1 MMRNA
6 LLFGSGS
13 FIGGLAISIAAM
25 AACPTAAAAQ
35 LDVMISAGFS
45 PAYREALPEF
55 ERSTGITVATA
66 SAASQGT
73 GSNTIAAQ
81 LRRGVHADVVIL
93 AREGLN
99 ELIEEGRIV
108 NGTEVDLARVPLGA
122 AVRAG
127 TPKPD
132 LGTVEAFKRALLDAR
147 LIVVASTSGIYL
159 TTEIFPRLGIA
170 DKISVKVV
178 SRSAEATSMVAAGD
192 ADIAVLPV
200 SAFTSVPGI
209 EFAGRVPNEAQ
220 LVLVFTA
227 ATVSGSNQPAAAK
240 RLIEFLASERTSAAI
255 EKSGMEPVGK
265 RSMR

>member
-1 MMRNA
+1 MTNA
-6 LLFGSGS
+6 LSFGLGS
-13 FIGGLAISIAAM
+13 FVGGLAISIAAM
-25 AACPTAAAAQ
+25 AASPTAAGAQ

-45 PAYREALPEF
+45 PAYREVLPEF
-55 ERSTGITVATA
+55 QRTTGISVATA

-93 AREGLN
+93 AKEGLN
-99 ELIEEGRIV
+99 ELVAEGRIV
-108 NGTEVDLARVPLGA
+108 NGTEVDLASVPLGA

-127 TPKPD
+127 SPKLD
-132 LGTVEAFKRALLDAR
+132 LSTVEAFKRAVLAAHQ
-147 LIVVASTSGIYL
+147 IVVASSSGIYL

-178 SRSAEATSMVAAGD
+178 GRSAEATAMVAAGD

-200 SAFTSVPGI
+200 SAFTNVPGI
-209 EFAGRVPNEAQ
+209 EFVGRVPDEAQ
-220 LVLVFTA
+220 LVLVFA
-227 ATVSGSNQPAAAK
+227 AAIVTGSNQPDAGK

-255 EKSGMEPVGK
+255 KKSGMEPVGK